1 MLNCDGKVENTFT
14 DSNCQNVSDL
24 ESNYLYRIIGN
35 MNWLES
41 SEIMSSIAGFL
52 AEDLGRGDIT
62 TTSTVPPDTRGL
74 GKFLAKEYL
83 VLCGLDVAEAVF
95 FQLDP
100 DGAEIETTFNE
111 GDEIEDGTVFATL
124 KGYADVLLVGE
135 RTALNL
141 IQRMSGIATLTR
153 QFVKAVEG
161 TKAQIVDTRKTAPGL
176 RMLEKYAVTIGG
188 GRNHRMGL
196 DDGVLI
202 KDNHIALAGGITE
215 AVHAAKATVGHLHKI
230 EVEISNWAQL
240 REAIE
245 AGAEIVMLD
254 NQTPEEAAKLV
265 DMARNLNP
273 NVLIEASGNMSLD
286 RVRSYAE
293 AGVDLISVGR
303 ITHSARAMDI
313 SFKIQIA

>member
-1 MLNCDGKVENTFT
+1 
-14 DSNCQNVSDL
+14 
-24 ESNYLYRIIGN
+24 
-35 MNWLES
+35 MNWLENG
-41 SEIMSSIAGFL
+41 EMLASIGEFL
-52 AEDLGRGDIT
+52 AEDIGRGDIT
-62 TTSTVPPDTRGL
+62 TIATVPPDTRGA
-74 GKFLAKEYL
+74 GRFLAKEDL

-100 DGAEIETTFNE
+100 DSSEIETSFSD
-111 GDEIEDGTVFATL
+111 GDEVTSGTVFATL

-153 QFVKAVEG
+153 QFVNAIEG
-161 TKAQIVDTRKTAPGL
+161 TQAQIVDTRKTTPGL

-188 GRNHRMGL
+188 GKNHRMGL

-202 KDNHIALAGGITE
+202 KDNHIALAGGIAE
-215 AVHAAKATVGHLHKI
+215 AVKAAKNKVGHLHKI

-240 REAIE
+240 REAIN

-265 DMARNLNP
+265 QMARSMNP
-273 NVLIEASGNMSLD
+273 AVLIEASGNMDLT

-293 AGVDLISVGR
+293 AGVDLISVGKL
-303 ITHSARAMDI
+303 THSARAVDI

>member
-1 MLNCDGKVENTFT
+1 
-14 DSNCQNVSDL
+14 
-24 ESNYLYRIIGN
+24 

-41 SEIMSSIAGFL
+41 GEVMASVGEFL
-52 AEDLGRGDIT
+52 AEDIGRGDIT
-62 TTSTVPPDTRGL
+62 TTACVPADTRGV
-74 GKFLAKEYL
+74 GRFLAKEYL

-95 FQLDP
+95 FHLDP
-100 DGAEIETTFNE
+100 DGSEIETTQNE
-111 GDEIEDGTVFATL
+111 GDEVEEGTVFATL

-153 QFVKAVEG
+153 QYVKAIEG
-161 TKAQIVDTRKTAPGL
+161 TKAQIVDTRKTTPGL
-176 RMLEKYAVTIGG
+176 RLLEKYAVTVGG
-188 GRNHRMGL
+188 GKNHRLGL

-215 AVHAAKATVGHLHKI
+215 AVKAAKNKVGHLHKI
-230 EVEISNWAQL
+230 EVEVTNWAQL
-240 REAIE
+240 REAIN

-254 NQTPEEAAKLV
+254 NQTPDEAAKLV
-265 DMARNLNP
+265 QMARDMNP
-273 NVLIEASGNMSLD
+273 AVMIEASGGMDLD
-286 RVRSYAE
+286 RVRSFAE

-303 ITHSARAMDI
+303 LTHSARAVDI